1 MDFHKTIKIDDLVR
15 SGDTPT
21 GVIPAE
27 AGIQG
32 IQLVLDLEFA
42 GVTTVGRITN
52 SSELAGASVKNRV
65 PVVDGWVDLE
75 SEPPHLL
82 GSRCRSC
89 GDTFFPKASRCR
101 NPNCMGE
108 ALEQVSL
115 SRKGKL
121 WSYTV
126 HHYQPPPPYVPP
138 DPFVPYAIAV
148 VELPGEKLMVLGQV
162 ASGCDYRTLRVGMDM
177 ELVVE
182 PLYEDREG
190 NEHMVW
196 KWRPCD

>member
-1 MDFHKTIKIDDLVR
+1 MRLVAGIDCGSGYTKAVLIEAAEEEVR
-15 SGDTPT
+15 TVGKGRTRT
-21 GVIPAE
+21 GVNLEEAAE
-27 AGIQG
+27 RA
-32 IQLVLDLEFA
+32 L
-42 GVTTVGRITN
+42 
-52 SSELAGASVKNRV
+52 
-65 PVVDGWVDLE
+65 
-75 SEPPHLL
+75 
-82 GSRCRSC
+82 
-89 GDTFFPKASRCR
+89 
-101 NPNCMGE
+101 GE